1 MEELGNELDML
12 LNSYGNKKIPKEVGN
27 NDLTEDSNSDLTDDS
42 SNITLEEN
50 LRPEDSISN
59 NGKNKE
65 IPSNGVALSQIKNII
80 TKKKQLKNKSKK
92 KDL

>member
-12 LNSYGNKKIPKEVGN
+12 LNSYGNKKIPKEVGS
-27 NDLTEDSNSDLTDDS
+27 NDLTEDSNSDLTEDS

-59 NGKNKE
+59 NGKIGKKLENVGKKVKKVG
-65 IPSNGVALSQIKNII
+65 NGFIISQ
-80 TKKKQLKNKSKK
+80 
-92 KDL
+92 